1 MESCPVELGWWDY
14 INLGPGRR
22 QMAHLRVNW
31 REFNKQIFYKVVDW
45 AEWTNKR
52 WWSFWKLCTGR
63 SHQLPWW
70 WKVWEE
76 WHPWT
81 WQALPNWSPYSGLL
95 GNHPLSLPVL
105 QLSCRCLRW
114 PPAGRAK
121 SSWGCRL
128 PRQTHETQNR
138 TDRENGNRKTKEWDQ
153 FTLQLLP
160 STEGDLVWLRV
171 MGISHVAVL
180 MGRWIARWWQ
190 WCYPWFILVSSW
202 FIFSL
207 EEYPM
212 HVVPVSVHAAGF
224 PLSVMTALV
233 FLSLGP
239 VGETAHLL
247 GLTYEECVCSLTCTL
262 QWPLGDICCHL
273 MRLVSK
279 TFLKH
284 SRNVFFFPF
293 LALFALKKKN

>member
-81 WQALPNWSPYSGLL
+81 WQALPNWWPSSGLL
-95 GNHPLSLPVL
+95 GNCPLSLPVL

-114 PPAGRAK
+114 PPTGRAK
-121 SSWGCRL
+121 STWGCSL

-138 TDRENGNRKTKEWDQ
+138 TDRENGNRKTKERDQ

-171 MGISHVAVL
+171 VWISHVAVL
-180 MGRWIARWWQ
+180 LRRWIARWWQ

-224 PLSVMTALV
+224 PLSVMTVLV
-233 FLSLGP
+233 VLNTWPGVSEPWTSWGDSTSPWFDLQRVCMQSDLYFA
-239 VGETAHLL
+239 VATWRHLL
-247 GLTYEECVCSLTCTL
+247 SFNETGF
-262 QWPLGDICCHL
+262 QDMP
-273 MRLVSK
+273 K
-279 TFLKH
+279 TFKKH
-284 SRNVFFFPF
+284 FFF
-293 LALFALKKKN
+293 LF